1 MDQVIDFDWSKEYL
15 AEDMLLKQRRPRQPA
30 AQAEEEEEK
39 KGEPA
44 AQQAPPLKTFYAI
57 IKLERDTLSQEQT
70 LLIGSKLDA
79 ETA

>member
-1 MDQVIDFDWSKEYL
+1 
-15 AEDMLLKQRRPRQPA
+15 MLIKQRRPRQ
-30 AQAEEEEEK
+30 QAGEEEEK

-44 AQQAPPLKTFYAI
+44 QQQAPPLKTFYAI

-79 ETA
+79 ETAQK